1 MEVGVILGTLYGKE
15 NFLGLKTKLLI
26 FTKII
31 NIFIPNIYD
40 YFTFN
45 FKNVAK
51 TSKEFI
57 HNIYD

>member
-1 MEVGVILGTLYGKE
+1 MATE